1 MQLSIENDTKV
12 QDIQKLF
19 TTYYPFL
26 KIEFYKYS
34 IYNPNK
40 KDTIPITMPLSQV
53 LNKNLTAIIN
63 IKKNITVAQVEDDFL
78 QLGIQAEI
86 FRRSGNV
93 WVETFL
99 TSNWTLDQQNLE
111 GEEITRHYIAG

>member
-1 MQLSIENDTKV
+1 
-12 QDIQKLF
+12 
-19 TTYYPFL
+19 
-26 KIEFYKYS
+26 
-34 IYNPNK
+34 
-40 KDTIPITMPLSQV
+40 MPLSQA
-53 LNKNLTAIIN
+53 LNKNITANIN
-63 IKKNITVAQVEDDFL
+63 ISVEKTTTVAQLEGNFL
-78 QLGIQAEI
+78 ALGVKAEI